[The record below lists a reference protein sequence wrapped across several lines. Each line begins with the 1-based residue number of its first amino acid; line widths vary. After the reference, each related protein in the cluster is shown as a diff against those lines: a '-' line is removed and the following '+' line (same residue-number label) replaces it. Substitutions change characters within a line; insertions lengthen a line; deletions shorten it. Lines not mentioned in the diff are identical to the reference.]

1 MKSIKDKSEMVLSM
15 AMESTIIVTNQ
26 SILGSLEITC
36 VGERVPWNMEIII
49 NMKDFGKMI

>member
-1 MKSIKDKSEMVLSM
+1 MKNIKDKSEMVLNM